1 MSVSVILAIIGVVL
15 VIAEVI
21 TISTF
26 FIWIAIGFFVAA
38 FVAIFTSNIFVITIF
53 GIVAS
58 VASVMLLKTS
68 YVKYVLPK
76 KRTETAFNELIGKHA
91 IMLEEYTSNGVDNG
105 LARVGG
111 VDWSVQCEESGIKF
125 EEGQRVVIK
134 KIEGVRLIIERE
146 E

>member
-1 MSVSVILAIIGVVL
+1 MSVILAIIGVIL

-21 TISTF
+21 TVSTF
-26 FIWIAIGFFVAA
+26 FIWIAIGFLVASFVSL
-38 FVAIFTSNIFVITIF
+38 FTSNIFIIAMF

-91 IMLEEYTSNGVDNG
+91 IMQEDYTSNGVDKG

-125 EEGQRVVIK
+125 EAGQRVTIK
-134 KIEGVRLIIERE
+134 KIEGVRLIIEE
-146 E
+146 EE

>member
-1 MSVSVILAIIGVVL
+1 MSVILAIIGVVL
-15 VIAEVI
+15 VITEVI
-21 TISTF
+21 TVSTF
-26 FIWIAIGFFVAA
+26 FIWIAIGFFVASLVSL
-38 FVAIFTSNIFVITIF
+38 FVSNIFIIAIF

-68 YVKYVLPK
+68 YVKWVLPK

-91 IMLEEYTSNGVDNG
+91 IMQEDYISNGVDNG

-111 VDWSVQCEESGIKF
+111 VDWSVQCEELGIKF
-125 EEGQRVVIK
+125 EEGQRVIIK